1 MSNLVSFL
9 QDPVGGL
16 AVAGVNLIVA
26 VGLIAVG
33 LIAVSLAL
41 GVALSLLIGLPALV
55 TGPQRAVGAQLN
67 RRVSE

>member
-26 VGLIAVG
+26 VGLIAV
-33 LIAVSLAL
+33 SLAL

-55 TGPQRAVGAQLN
+55 TKPH
-67 RRVSE
+67 

>member
-26 VGLIAVG
+26 VGLIAV
-33 LIAVSLAL
+33 SLAL

-55 TGPQRAVGAQLN
+55 TEPHRAVGAQLDH
-67 RRVSE
+67 RVPE

>member
-26 VGLIAVG
+26 IG

-55 TGPQRAVGAQLN
+55 TEPCAVGAQLN
-67 RRVSE
+67 SQAA